1 MGVTTTDYSLPPWSL
16 REYQVGAVNFAHP
29 RKGTML
35 LMGMRTGKT
44 RSTCAALDAWDSH
57 RVIVVLPKAISDT
70 VWREHV
76 EEFMPRHTY
85 IDLADGSPVKKRA
98 AALLTESKYGTGRL
112 VAGINYGAFWR
123 PAMLAALN
131 ALPQFDLVFDEIHKL
146 KTHDGKASEAAFK
159 LAMRADHVLG
169 LTGTVFPNSPLDGF
183 GAYRPV
189 DIGVFGRSF
198 TRFKGAYANVVMVK
212 LRTPRR
218 GKYGKMITHFPEVVG
233 FKNEKEMARRMNTCT
248 WRVDRSVLKLTPA
261 THEVRHCSMPS
272 KAMTMYR
279 MLERGIALDVESGTV
294 NPANALV
301 RALRLQ
307 QLTGGMIVSDDGD
320 AERVHTAKRDE
331 VVELLG
337 SIPGEPFVIFYKFVA
352 DKNAIFEAAR
362 TAYPNDPVSQI
373 SGQGNDLR
381 AWNAGEGGNV
391 IAVQVG
397 AGQEGIDLSRAA
409 YCGFYSTGFSLGDYD
424 QALARIHGGEQE
436 RPVGYFH
443 FVVPGTI
450 DEAVSRALRAKGN
463 VNKAVLTH
471 IRKRR

>member
-1 MGVTTTDYSLPPWSL
+1 VTDYSAPPWGL
-16 REYQVGAVNFAHP
+16 RDYQVGGVEFALQ

-35 LMGMRTGKT
+35 LMGMRTGKSRT
-44 RSTCAALDAWDSH
+44 TCAALHAWDSQ

-76 EEFMPRHTY
+76 EEFLPDHKY
-85 IDLADGSPVKKRA
+85 LDLADGSPVKKRA

-123 PAMLAALN
+123 KDMLAALN
-131 ALPQFDLVFDEIHKL
+131 DLPQFDLVFDEVHKL
-146 KTHDGKASEAAFK
+146 KSPDGKASEAGFK

-183 GAYRPV
+183 GSYRAI
-189 DIGVFGRSF
+189 DLDVFGRSF
-198 TRFKGAYANVVMVK
+198 TRFRGAFANVVMTK
-212 LRTPRR
+212 LKKPRP
-218 GKYGKMITHFPEVVG
+218 GKNGRMITHFPEVIG
-233 FKNEKEMARRMNTCT
+233 FKNEKEMARRMNKCT

-261 THEVRHCSMPS
+261 THEVRHCAMPP
-272 KAMTMYR
+272 KVATIYK
-279 MLERGIALDVESGTV
+279 MLERGIAVDVANGKV

-307 QLTGGMIVSDDGD
+307 QLTGGNLVNDDG
-320 AERVHTAKRDE
+320 EGETVHTSKRDE
-331 VVELLG
+331 LIEWMG
-337 SIPGEPFVIFYKFVA
+337 CIPGEPVVIFYKFVA
-352 DKNAIFEAAR
+352 DKRAIFEASR
-362 TAYPNDPVSQI
+362 TVYPRDPVSQI

-381 AWNAGEGGNV
+381 AWCDGEGGNV

-409 YCGFYSTGFSLGDYD
+409 YCAFYSTGFSLGDYD

-463 VNKAVLTH
+463 VNKAVLAH
-471 IRKRR
+471 IRKRK

>member
-1 MGVTTTDYSLPPWSL
+1 VIYYSAPPLNLRDYQRGGV
-16 REYQVGAVNFAHP
+16 EFAHD

-44 RSTCAALDAWDSH
+44 RTTCATLHSWDAQ

-76 EEFMPRHTY
+76 EEFLPGHTY
-85 IDLADGSPVKKRA
+85 MDLADGSPVKKRA
-98 AALLTESKYGTGRL
+98 AALLTESKYGTGKL
-112 VAGINYGAFWR
+112 VAGINYAAFWR
-123 PAMLAALN
+123 PGFLAALN

-146 KTHDGKASEAAFK
+146 KSHDGKASEAAFK
-159 LAMRADHVLG
+159 LSMRADHVLG
-169 LTGTVFPNSPLDGF
+169 LTGTVFPNSPIDGF
-183 GAYRPV
+183 GTYRPV
-189 DIGVFGRSF
+189 SVDVFGRNF
-198 TRFKGAYANVVMVK
+198 TRFRSAFANVVMTK
-212 LRTPRR
+212 LKRPRP
-218 GKYGKMITHFPEVVG
+218 GKYGKMVTHFPEVVG
-233 FKNEKEMARRMNTCT
+233 FKNEKEMARRMDTCT
-248 WRVDRSVLKLTPA
+248 WRVDRSVLDLTPA
-261 THEVRHCSMPS
+261 THEVRHCTMQP
-272 KAMTMYR
+272 KVMTQYR
-279 MLERGIALDVESGTV
+279 ALEHGLALEVESGTV

-307 QLTGGMIVSDDGD
+307 QLTGGNLVDDDG
-320 AERVHTAKRDE
+320 EGTTVHTAKRDA
-331 VVELLG
+331 VTDLLEC
-337 SIPGEPFVIFYKFVA
+337 IPGEPFVIFYKFVA
-352 DKNAIFEAAR
+352 DKRAIFEAAR
-362 TAYPNDPVSQI
+362 AVYPDAPVSQI

-381 AWNAGEGGNV
+381 AWNAGDGGNV

-409 YCGFYSTGFSLGDYD
+409 HCGFYSTGFSLGDYD

-436 RPVGYFH
+436 RPVGYYH

-471 IRKRR
+471 IRKRK

>member
-1 MGVTTTDYSLPPWSL
+1 MIDYSLPPWTL
-16 REYQVGAVNFAHP
+16 RDYQVGGVEFAHH

-44 RSTCAALDAWDSH
+44 RTTCAALHSWGSK
-57 RVIVVLPKAISDT
+57 RVVVVLPRAISDT

-76 EEFMPRHTY
+76 ETFLPDHTY
-85 IDLADGSPVKKRA
+85 LDLADKSPVKKRA
-98 AALLTESKYGTGRL
+98 AALLTEAKYGAGKW
-112 VAGINYGAFWR
+112 VAGINYQTFWR
-123 PAMLAALN
+123 PAMIEALN
-131 ALPQFDLVFDEIHKL
+131 AIGEFDLVFDEIHKL
-146 KTHDGKASEAAFK
+146 KSQDGKASEAGFR
-159 LAMRADHVLG
+159 LSMRASHVLG
-169 LTGTVFPNSPLDGF
+169 LTGTIFPNSPEDGF

-189 DIGVFGRSF
+189 DLGVFGRDF
-198 TRFKGAYANVVMVK
+198 VRFKRAFVETEMVK
-212 LRTPRR
+212 LKKPRPGKR
-218 GKYGKMITHFPEVVG
+218 GRIITHYPSVTG
-233 FKNEKEMARRMNTCT
+233 YKNEKEMARRMDTCT
-248 WRVDRSVLKLTPA
+248 WRVDRSVLNLTPA

-272 KAMTMYR
+272 KVMTQYR
-279 MLERGIALDVESGTV
+279 MLEHGIAVELDSGTV

-307 QLTGGMIVSDDGD
+307 QLTGGNLVDDDGV
-320 AERVHTAKRDE
+320 ESTVHNAKRDA
-331 VVELLG
+331 VVDLLEC
-337 SIPGEPFVIFYKFVA
+337 IPGEPFVVFYKFVA

-362 TAYPNDPVSQI
+362 TVYPDDPVSQI

-409 YCGFYSTGFSLGDYD
+409 HCGFYSTGFSLGDYD

-436 RPVGYFH
+436 RPVGYYH

-450 DEAVSRALRAKGN
+450 DEAVSRALRAKTN
-463 VNKAVLTH
+463 VNQAVLTH
-471 IRKRR
+471 IKKRK